1 MIRRALGATAVRCL
15 AVPALVALAAC
26 GGGGGSD
33 DTLAPLVTTG
43 APVVSTTSPTSTT
56 SSSTSSTSTTTSTT
70 TTTIVEGAEL
80 FLRSDGLGSIRFGV
94 EPDGVVDYVSS
105 LLGDP
110 DSDTGYVDSFSEF
123 GTCPGTEVRGVRW
136 GDLLLVFGDESD
148 FDSGRRHFY
157 QWQFGPQTESPLR
170 PNGPLTDGGIGL
182 GVTVSEIRAVYPDVV
197 IFDDEIFGPGFELEP
212 LLWGTLTDDAP
223 TGRVIALVG
232 GTPCG
237 E

>member
-1 MIRRALGATAVRCL
+1 MGRRVSGLIVVALFG
-15 AVPALVALAAC
+15 ALAAC
-26 GGGGGSD
+26 GGDGGAG
-33 DTLAPLVTTG
+33 DTLAPLVTSV
-43 APVVSTTSPTSTT
+43 PVATTSVPTSTSSTTSVA
-56 SSSTSSTSTTTSTT
+56 STSTTTSTT
-70 TTTIVEGAEL
+70 TTTVVEGAEL
-80 FLRSDGLGSIRFGV
+80 FLRSDGLGSVRFGV
-94 EPDGVVDYVSS
+94 EPEGVIDYVAS

-110 DSDTGYVDSFSEF
+110 DSDTGYIDSFSEF

-136 GDLLLVFGDESD
+136 GDLALLFGDESD

-157 QWQFGPQTESPLR
+157 QWQYGPQTRTPLR

-182 GVTVSEIRAVYPDVV
+182 GSTVADVRAVYPDVV

-212 LLWGTLTDDAP
+212 LLWGTLTDDVDS
-223 TGRVIALVG
+223 GRVIALVG

>member
-1 MIRRALGATAVRCL
+1 MFRRVARPLIVSSLLT
-15 AVPALVALAAC
+15 LVAC
-26 GGGGGSD
+26 GGGGGTD

-43 APVVSTTSPTSTT
+43 APSVATTTSPATTST
-56 SSSTSSTSTTTSTT
+56 SSTSSTSTSTSTT
-70 TTTIVEGAEL
+70 TTTIIEGAEL
-80 FLRSDGLGSIRFGV
+80 FLRSDGLGTIRFGV

-110 DSDTGYVDSFSEF
+110 DSDTGYIDSFSEF

-136 GDLLLVFGDESD
+136 GDLLLLFGDESD

-182 GVTVSEIRAVYPDVV
+182 GATVADIRAVYPDVQ
-197 IFDDEIFGPGFELEP
+197 IFDDDIFGPGFELEP
-212 LLWGTLTDDAP
+212 LLWGTLTDDADS
-223 TGRVIALVG
+223 GRVIALVG

>member
-1 MIRRALGATAVRCL
+1 MSRRIAGPFIVSSLLT
-15 AVPALVALAAC
+15 LAAC

-43 APVVSTTSPTSTT
+43 APTATTVPTSTT
-56 SSSTSSTSTTTSTT
+56 STSSTSSTSTTTSTT
-70 TTTIVEGAEL
+70 TTTVVEGAEL

-110 DSDTGYVDSFSEF
+110 DSDTGYIDSLSEF

-136 GDLLLVFGDESD
+136 GDLLLLFGDESD

-182 GVTVSEIRAVYPDVV
+182 GSTVADIRTVYPDVE

-212 LLWGTLTDDAP
+212 LLWGTLTDDADS
-223 TGRVIALVG
+223 GRVIALVG